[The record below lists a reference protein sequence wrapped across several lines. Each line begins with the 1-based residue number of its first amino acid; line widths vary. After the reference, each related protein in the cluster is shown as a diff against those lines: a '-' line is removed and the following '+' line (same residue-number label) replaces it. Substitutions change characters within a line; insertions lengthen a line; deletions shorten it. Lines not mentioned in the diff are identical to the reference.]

1 MKELQGWGDAK
12 CKMNVGA
19 RKGELEAEE
28 IKPISLLKLFDRK
41 PF

>member
-19 RKGELEAEE
+19 RKGKLGAEE